1 MCMKDLNSPY
11 QLAVDGSV
19 SQFTFIDIDCGKLR
33 LLPYVASCVCV
44 CMCVLEANTQ
54 TFSFLSSLQNPRN
67 PCLGEHTGDTNPSRY
82 QFIGRACS
90 FNLHTHSPTAI
101 LFLYGRSCVS
111 LPEATEKTIM
121 DVTYRHYE
129 HLQINW

>member
-44 CMCVLEANTQ
+44 CVYLRQTHKPFPSSRPFKTLEIRASENTQ
-54 TFSFLSSLQNPRN
+54 GIQTQV
-67 PCLGEHTGDTNPSRY
+67 D
-82 QFIGRACS
+82 I
-90 FNLHTHSPTAI
+90 NL
-101 LFLYGRSCVS
+101 
-111 LPEATEKTIM
+111 
-121 DVTYRHYE
+121 
-129 HLQINW
+129 